1 MKLPDDGNRPI
12 LILKTFDVAAS
23 GDIAAA
29 SRRPCALVRLQ
40 PAEADNDPVFH
51 FDDPFAGMPLDAA

>member
-1 MKLPDDGNRPI
+1 MTLPGHWNRPI
-12 LILKTFDVAAS
+12 LILKNIDFATT

>member
-1 MKLPDDGNRPI
+1 MKLPGPMDRSL
-12 LILKTFDVAAS
+12 LILKTIDMAAP
-23 GDIAAA
+23 GGPAALPPVP
-29 SRRPCALVRLQ
+29 STLVLLQ